1 MANPPNPTFSA
12 TKLPWLLALAGLVL
26 FLATLNHWVTLASL
40 GLVAKITG
48 WDWWTPTLQSPVL
61 LILTYPI
68 RWLPPGAQPL
78 AMNLF
83 TAVCAAATLG
93 ILARSVALLPHDR
106 TKEQRWLNRDSRGLL
121 ATRWAW
127 APVLLAALA
136 CGLEQTFWEHATA
149 ATGEMLDLLLFA
161 AVVLCLLEHRTSRND
176 RWLHAFAFLTAIAV
190 TNNWAM
196 LGFLPFFAVAL
207 LWIKGMA
214 LFNRALLLRLA
225 LLAALG
231 LSLYIVLPWVASR
244 GPDAPAGFWQSLRM
258 ELGSQKNLLLQYPKG
273 RALLLSLT
281 AILPLFMMGIRWSAS
296 LGDSNALS
304 NRITTVMFYIVHT
317 VFLVA
322 CTAVA
327 FNPVFSPRAL
337 GYGLPFLPFYYL
349 GALSIGYFSGY
360 LLLVFGE
367 EKPNAWERPKGIRKL
382 AYATVV
388 GVVLV
393 ASLGVPTALFLRNLP
408 AIQAENGPALRRF
421 ASQLAQS
428 VPPEKTIILA
438 DDASW
443 LVLMAAGN
451 PALAS
456 QNLLVDKRSFGVPA
470 YHQMLQRRAPTLWP
484 DLFGGKLPTNS
495 LPQTLQTQILTR
507 LAVTNALFHLH
518 ATHGSQLFEA
528 LQSRPSGLASRLI
541 PYPSPAAASAA
552 IPAGTATPGRYKLNS
567 KAQDAVLAPPL
578 TAPEVAFNED
588 FWKRADES
596 LPRPA
601 AKAAATSRSQAIIA
615 ASYSQGL
622 NSWGVELQ
630 RAGLLAEAEKHF
642 TRALGINPDNA
653 VAAVNLIVNRK
664 LRGGREKPVA
674 ADPATDQKLARQRTW
689 ALILNA
695 HGPIDEPRYCTQ
707 IGEAFAKGGLL
718 RQAAQQFL
726 RAEALDPEAFEPRVG
741 LADVFTQVRLPDL
754 ALEVIRETRIASAQ
768 ALLVSTNQVTLT
780 CAEAVALY
788 NKTNIAAADQLLAD
802 ALEKFPRDP
811 RVPATLTKLN
821 IFSRRF
827 TNALVS
833 VERELSLAPNNQ
845 RALLNKGAILVELKQ
860 YEKALVPL
868 DTLLR
873 TRPDHAPALLNRSI
887 AHLNLNHLDLAQRD
901 CDALRRLEPTLTSAH
916 IGLAEIALRRQRTN
930 DAIKSF
936 ETARS
941 LVPAGSPEFRSLD
954 KRIGDLKKSPR

>member
-1 MANPPNPTFSA
+1 MATPPNPTFSA

-48 WDWWTPTLQSPVL
+48 WDWWTPTLQAPVL

-83 TAVCAAATLG
+83 TALCAAATLG

-121 ATRWAW
+121 ITRWAW

-161 AVVLCLLEHRTSRND
+161 ALVWCLLEHRLSRND

-207 LWIKGMA
+207 VWIKGMA
-214 LFNRALLLRLA
+214 LFNRALLLRMA

-231 LSLYIVLPWVASR
+231 LSLYVVLPWVASR

-258 ELGSQKNLLLQYPKG
+258 ELGAQKNLLLQYPKG

-281 AILPLFMMGIRWSAS
+281 ALLPLFMMGIRWSAS

-304 NRITTVMFYIVHT
+304 NRITTLMFYIVHT

-382 AYATVV
+382 AYLAIV
-388 GVVLV
+388 GVVLA
-393 ASLGVPTALFLRNLP
+393 ASLGVPAALFLRNLP
-408 AIQAENGPALRRF
+408 SIQSENGPALRRF
-421 ASQLAQS
+421 AGQLAQS
-428 VPPEKTIILA
+428 VPPEKTIVLA

-456 QNLLVDKRSFGVPA
+456 QNLLVDKRSFGMPV
-470 YHQMLQRRAPTLWP
+470 YHQMLQRRAPALWP

-495 LPQTLQTQILTR
+495 LPQSVQNQILTR
-507 LAVTNALFHLH
+507 LAVTNALYHLH
-518 ATHGSQLFEA
+518 ATPGSQLFET
-528 LQSRPSGLASRLI
+528 LQSRPNGLASRLI
-541 PYPSPAAASAA
+541 PYPAPAAASATNA
-552 IPAGTATPGRYKLNS
+552 AGAPTPARDKLTT
-567 KAQDAVLAPPL
+567 KMQETVLAPPL

-596 LPRPA
+596 LGRPTAKVA
-601 AKAAATSRSQAIIA
+601 ASRSQAIIA

-630 RAGLLAEAEKHF
+630 RAGRLAEAEKHF

-653 VAAVNLIVNRK
+653 VAAVNLVVNRK

-674 ADPATDQKLARQRTW
+674 ADAATDQKFARQRTW
-689 ALILNA
+689 ALILSA

-707 IGEAFAKGGLL
+707 IGEAFAKAGLL
-718 RQAAQQFL
+718 RQAAQQLL
-726 RAEALDPEAFEPRVG
+726 RAQTLDPEAFDPRAG
-741 LADVFTQVRLPDL
+741 LAEVFTQARLPDL
-754 ALEVIRETRIASAQ
+754 ALELIRETRTASAP

-788 NKTNIAAADQLLAD
+788 HKTNFAAADQLLAD

-821 IFSRRF
+821 IVSRRF

-833 VERELSLAPNNQ
+833 VERELSLTPNNQ

-860 YEKALVPL
+860 YAQALVPL

-873 TRPDHAPALLNRSI
+873 SRPDHAPALLNRSI

-901 CDALRRLEPTLTSAH
+901 CESLRRLEPNLNSAP

-930 DAIKSF
+930 DAIKHF
-936 ETARS
+936 ETARQLS
-941 LVPAGSPEFRSLD
+941 APGSPEFRSLD
-954 KRIGDLKKSPR
+954 KRIGELQKTPR